1 MTTSEEERR
10 NILSKLPDELLETKE
25 CKLLKSWINSTS
37 TSAWRYLTYHEI
49 YDLKSIDVTITHK
62 INNTYFVVIKVNI
75 SGVKYDYFNAPR
87 GKRYPQVDI
96 AYQIANY
103 LKILGLHVND
113 H

>member
-10 NILSKLPDELLETKE
+10 NILSKLPKELLQTKE
-25 CKLLKSWINSTS
+25 CKLIKSWINSTS
-37 TSAWRYLTYHEI
+37 TAAWRYLVYHEVD
-49 YDLKSIDVTITHK
+49 YRKSIDITITHK
-62 INNTYFVVIKVNI
+62 IDNTYFVVIKVYI
-75 SGVKYDYFNAPR
+75 SGVCYDYYKAPR
-87 GKRYPQVDI
+87 SERYPQIDI